1 MNPLEAAK
9 TTFIVIRTKLLEQ
22 MPELADDP
30 ECLLDTLE
38 GLTDLQD
45 QLAALVRSAV
55 NDEMLADGIHEYQ
68 AKLAD
73 RKAVLAA
80 RAQRKRR
87 IALSFMEDLSI
98 TKITAPDL
106 TITRKLVPPS
116 VIITD
121 ESIIPDRLM
130 RVKREP
136 DKTAIKS
143 ELQMGSAVP
152 GATLSNGS
160 ETLQVKI

>member
-1 MNPLEAAK
+1 MNPLDAAK
-9 TTFIVIRTKLLEQ
+9 ATFLVIRTKLLEQ

-38 GLTDLQD
+38 GITDLHD

-55 NDEMLADGIHEYQ
+55 NDEMLAGGIDEHMS
-68 AKLAD
+68 KLQERKSALKD
-73 RKAVLAA
+73 RA
-80 RAQRKRR
+80 RRKRQ
-87 IALSFMEDLSI
+87 IALHHMEDLSI
-98 TKITAPDL
+98 KKLVAPDL
-106 TITRKLVPPS
+106 TVTRKLVPPS

-121 ESIIPDRLM
+121 EAQIPDRLM

-143 ELQMGSAVP
+143 ELQMGSIVP